1 MTSRPL
7 DLRAVAQASMAALRG
22 GDPAKAAEGF
32 QRIADLGRADASI
45 WVALAM
51 ARRDLGD
58 DTARIAAIDQALTL
72 DSRNIRA
79 RILKGDWF
87 AEQGDTRAASSFYVS
102 VARAL
107 PPEAQL
113 PADIV
118 ADVARARERSARYA
132 VDYEAALVESLKA
145 KGFDPGRSSARF
157 GQAVDLLLGRR
168 QVYFQQPRH
177 FYFPELPQIQF
188 YDRAR
193 FPWLDA
199 VEAATPAIQAEL
211 AGVLKDHPVFT
222 PYLESQPDRPKD
234 DAHVLLDNPD
244 WGAFYL
250 IKGGE
255 TVAENAAR
263 CPATLAALA
272 DAPLDHIPGR
282 APSVLFSLL
291 RPGAHIP
298 PHHGFVNTRLIC
310 HLPLIVPPGCA
321 FRVGNET
328 REWEEGKAWVFDDT
342 IEHEAWNRGS
352 GVRVIL
358 LFEVWR
364 PELSDEERA
373 QVAAMFEAIDAYGGG
388 GGEWSV

>member
-1 MTSRPL
+1 MSSQPL
-7 DLRAVAQASMAALRG
+7 DLRDLARASMAALRA
-22 GDPAKAAEGF
+22 GDPARAAEGF
-32 QRIADLGRADASI
+32 QRIADLGGADASI

-51 ARRDLGD
+51 ARRDLGED
-58 DTARIAAIDQALTL
+58 AARIAAIDRALAL
-72 DSRNIRA
+72 DSRNMRA

-87 AEQGDTRAASSFYVS
+87 ADQGDARAASSFYLS
-102 VARAL
+102 VVRAI
-107 PPEAQL
+107 PPETQL

-132 VDYEAALVESLKA
+132 ADYEASLIENLKSR
-145 KGFDPGRSSARF
+145 GFDPGRSSPRF

-168 QVYFQQPRH
+168 QVFFQQPRH

-188 YDRAR
+188 YDRER

-211 AGVLKDHPVFT
+211 AGVLRDHPVFT
-222 PYLESQPDRPKD
+222 PYLQSQPDRPKD

-250 IKGGE
+250 WREGAP
-255 TVAENAAR
+255 VPENAAR
-263 CPATLAALA
+263 CPATLAALE
-272 DAPLDHIPGR
+272 DAPLDLIPGR

-310 HLPLIVPPGCA
+310 HLPLIVPEGCS

-328 REWEEGKAWVFDDT
+328 RAWEVGKAWVFDDT
-342 IEHEAWNRGS
+342 IEHEAWNRS
-352 GVRVIL
+352 NETRVIL
-358 LFEVWR
+358 LFEIWR

-373 QVAAMFEAIDAYGGG
+373 LVTAMFEAIDAYGDAPGW
-388 GGEWSV
+388 EL